1 MTSSDPQPNRRVL
14 CIDDDPHVLEGI
26 ARTLS
31 ADFVL
36 STSSLPHEALGML
49 TSPGSFAVVVSD
61 LRMPGLD
68 GITLL
73 DKARAL
79 APDTVRVL
87 LTGQAELAD
96 AVAAI
101 NRGGLFRFLTKPCPP
116 EQLDVTLR
124 EACRQHEL
132 LVTERELLED
142 TLRGCLRAMTAAL
155 GAAAPAAF
163 GRAERVARLA
173 AQVARGIGCVDAW
186 RVEAGVL
193 LSAAATAALP
203 AEVAARVNAGD
214 VLSPAE
220 RAMIERLP
228 AVLDDA
234 LRDIPRIADVRAA
247 AAFTLAGIDAPR
259 VRAPEQGAA
268 PDALA
273 ALQAVI
279 DLDALRARGFA
290 DDVALRMLVARDA
303 YGGEVLAALGAHL
316 AARSALPLTTVGR
329 VADLPAGVELEDDLL
344 DVDGLLVATRGQILG
359 TGVRERLCNHAALR
373 PLRLPIRVRG

>member
-1 MTSSDPQPNRRVL
+1 
-14 CIDDDPHVLEGI
+14 
-26 ARTLS
+26 
-31 ADFVL
+31 
-36 STSSLPHEALGML
+36 
-49 TSPGSFAVVVSD
+49 
-61 LRMPGLD
+61 
-68 GITLL
+68 
-73 DKARAL
+73 
-79 APDTVRVL
+79 
-87 LTGQAELAD
+87 
-96 AVAAI
+96 
-101 NRGGLFRFLTKPCPP
+101 
-116 EQLDVTLR
+116 
-124 EACRQHEL
+124 
-132 LVTERELLED
+132 
-142 TLRGCLRAMTAAL
+142 
-155 GAAAPAAF
+155 
-163 GRAERVARLA
+163 
-173 AQVARGIGCVDAW
+173 
-186 RVEAGVL
+186 
-193 LSAAATAALP
+193 
-203 AEVAARVNAGD
+203 
-214 VLSPAE
+214 
-220 RAMIERLP
+220 MIERLP